1 MGKDSR
7 LRQIWGQSEGE
18 EIMGWNLH
26 RVSLKLLS
34 PMHIGWRKI
43 GNLQQTRY
51 YVPSRTLWGALTAR
65 IARDCGEF
73 DYMKT
78 GIDVDK
84 FLRFSYFYP
93 SDNEEK
99 IDPFPWTGKDE
110 FEWRFIGSTVN
121 TALDLG
127 KKTADEGSLHET
139 EYIAPKTRD
148 RKQVYLIGYVFEH
161 KDCGLNWKAALTK
174 LQIGGERTYGWGR
187 VGIDESKGCARV
199 AEIDLDGYDIELDGE
214 FPMIKL
220 SASRSVISHVLA
232 DNQIDNFASSG
243 NIEPLIGLETTK
255 EERFGAEISAAQICW
270 TPGTKFSKDHTFL
283 IGEKGI
289 WKSKS

>member
-1 MGKDSR
+1 MS
-7 LRQIWGQSEGE
+7 WE
-18 EIMGWNLH
+18 LH

-34 PMHIGWRKI
+34 PLHIGWRKI

-51 YVPSRTLWGALTAR
+51 YVPGRTLWGALTAR
-65 IARDCGEF
+65 LARDCGEF

-78 GIDVDK
+78 GIDVDR

-93 SDNEEK
+93 SDNEER
-99 IDPFPWTGKDE
+99 ITFFPWDKRDE
-110 FEWRFIGSTVN
+110 FEWKFIGSTVN
-121 TALDLG
+121 TALNLG
-127 KKTADEGSLHET
+127 AKIADEGSLHET
-139 EYIAPKTRD
+139 EYIAPRTRD
-148 RKQVYLIGYVFEH
+148 GKQVYLIGYIFEH
-161 KDCGLNWKAALTK
+161 KDCRLNWKDALTK
-174 LQIGGERTYGWGR
+174 LHIGGERTYGWGR
-187 VGIDESKGCARV
+187 VEIDGSKGCAQV
-199 AEIDLDGYDIELDGE
+199 AQFDLDGYDIELDQE
-214 FPMIKL
+214 FPVIKL

-232 DNQIDNFASSG
+232 DNQIDGSASSG

-270 TPGTKFSKDHTFL
+270 TPGTKFSNDHTFV

>member
-1 MGKDSR
+1 MMCWR
-7 LRQIWGQSEGE
+7 LY
-18 EIMGWNLH
+18 
-26 RVSLKLLS
+26 RVTLELLS

-43 GNLQQTRY
+43 GNLKQTRY
-51 YVPSRTLWGALTAR
+51 YIPGRTLWGALTAR
-65 IARDCGEF
+65 LARDYEGF
-73 DYMKT
+73 DYRKT

-93 SDNEEK
+93 SDNEER
-99 IDPFPWTGKDE
+99 ITLFPWESEDE
-110 FEWRFIGSTVN
+110 FEWKFIGSTVN

-127 KKTADEGSLHET
+127 KKIADEGSLHET
-139 EYIAPKTRD
+139 EYIAPKARD
-148 RKQVYLIGYVFEH
+148 RKKVYLVGYIFEH
-161 KDCGLNWKAALTK
+161 KDCGLNWKAALTN

-187 VGIDESKGCARV
+187 VGINESKGCAQI
-199 AEIDLDGYDIELDGE
+199 AHIDLDGYDIELDRE
-214 FPMIKL
+214 SPEIRL
-220 SASRSVISHVLA
+220 SESYSAISHVLA
-232 DNQIDNFASSG
+232 ENQIDGSASSG

>member
-1 MGKDSR
+1 MS
-7 LRQIWGQSEGE
+7 WE
-18 EIMGWNLH
+18 LH

-51 YVPSRTLWGALTAR
+51 YVPGRTLWGALTAR
-65 IARDCGEF
+65 LARDYGDF
-73 DYMKT
+73 DYSKT

-84 FLRFSYFYP
+84 SLRFSYFYP

-99 IDPFPWTGKDE
+99 IDLLPWERKDE
-110 FEWRFIGSTVN
+110 FEWKYIGSTVN

-127 KKTADEGSLHET
+127 ARIADEGSLHET

-148 RKQVYLIGYVFEH
+148 GKQVYLIGNIFEH
-161 KDCGLNWKAALTK
+161 KDCALNWEDALSK

-187 VGIDESKGCARV
+187 VETDESKGCVQV
-199 AEIDLDGYDIELDGE
+199 AQIDLDGYDIELNEE
-214 FPMIKL
+214 FPVIKL
-220 SASRSVISHVLA
+220 SRSHSAISHVLA
-232 DNQIDNFASSG
+232 DNQIDSSALSG
-243 NIEPLIGLETTK
+243 NIEPLIGLETTR

>member
-1 MGKDSR
+1 MCWK
-7 LRQIWGQSEGE
+7 LY
-18 EIMGWNLH
+18 

-34 PMHIGWRKI
+34 PMHIGWRNI

-51 YVPSRTLWGALTAR
+51 YIPGRTLWGALTAR

-243 NIEPLIGLETTK
+243 NIEPLIGLETTR

-270 TPGTKFSKDHTFL
+270 TPGTKFSNDHTFV

>member
-34 PMHIGWRKI
+34 PMQIGWRKI

-270 TPGTKFSKDHTFL
+270 TPGTKFSNDHTFV